1 MTSNQVAYWNMRELQ
16 RSNLAREAIQRGQL
30 QETARS
36 NRKKE
41 QLTEMDIRNQN
52 KFRNASIVT
61 NSFNAVANLTSSAS
75 KLLGLFQ

>member
-41 QLTEMDIRNQN
+41 QLTEMDVRNQN

-61 NSFNAVANLTSSAS
+61 NSFNAVANLTGSAS

>member
-16 RSNLAREAIQRGQL
+16 RSNLAKEAIQRGQL

-41 QLTEMDIRNQN
+41 QLTEMDVRNQN

-61 NSFNAVANLTSSAS
+61 NSFNAVANLTGSVS

>member
-16 RSNLAREAIQRGQL
+16 RSNLAKEAIQRGQL

-36 NRKKE
+36 NRKRE
-41 QLTEMDIRNQN
+41 QLTEMDVRNQN

-61 NSFNAVANLTSSAS
+61 NSFNAVANLTGNAS

>member
-16 RSNLAREAIQRGQL
+16 RSNLAKETIQRGQL

-41 QLTEMDIRNQN
+41 QLTEMDVRNQN

-61 NSFNAVANLTSSAS
+61 NSFNAVANLTGNAS

>member
-36 NRKKE
+36 NRKRE
-41 QLTEMDIRNQN
+41 QLTEMDVRNQN

-61 NSFNAVANLTSSAS
+61 NSFNAVANLTGSAS